1 MNGLL
6 KKTVELAK
14 TGSGDGYEDF
24 YILTVDNTYGKIRL
38 YGLPDEESEAVLAD
52 VYTALY
58 RHVHDLPLEE
68 EMLDAMMEA
77 EVQKALEKRL
87 GEVPEKAPMIG
98 DPVKLAEER
107 AASVWIR
114 VENRTGLYSDR
125 HAAEKMSWYNYA
137 AMGIRVLL
145 ALLSLFLIAAVFYML
160 WRYMV
165 R

>member
-68 EMLDAMMEA
+68 EMLDAIFEQRK
-77 EVQKALEKRL
+77 ERL
-87 GEVPEKAPMIG
+87 NNSGILMDKGEFMQMI
-98 DPVKLAEER
+98 
-107 AASVWIR
+107 
-114 VENRTGLYSDR
+114 
-125 HAAEKMSWYNYA
+125 
-137 AMGIRVLL
+137 
-145 ALLSLFLIAAVFYML
+145 LSE
-160 WRYMV
+160 
-165 R
+165 

>member
-98 DPVKLAEER
+98 DPVKLA
-107 AASVWIR
+107 
-114 VENRTGLYSDR
+114 
-125 HAAEKMSWYNYA
+125 